1 MSMLSGL
8 VDCASVACPN
18 ILTKTIE
25 RLAMARV
32 GDIVEVVCA
41 TPEDASELQ
50 KECRKLGQMVVSI
63 ELDRAGNYRLEIE
76 KV

>member
-8 VDCASVACPN
+8 IDCATVACPS
-18 ILTKTIE
+18 ILGKTLE
-25 RLAMARV
+25 RLAMARI

-41 TPEDASELQ
+41 TPEEASGLQ
-50 KECRKLGQMVVSI
+50 KECRKLGQKVVSI
-63 ELDRAGNYRLEIE
+63 ELDRVGNYRLEIE